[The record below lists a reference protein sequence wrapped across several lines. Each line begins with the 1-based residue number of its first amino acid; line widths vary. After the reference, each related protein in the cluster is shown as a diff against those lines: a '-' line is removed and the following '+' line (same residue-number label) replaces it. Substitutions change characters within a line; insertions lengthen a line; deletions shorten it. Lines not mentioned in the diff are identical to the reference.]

1 MPTQMHIPVQPAG
14 AQEINAVL
22 AMVQRDETVAYFAS
36 AVPLFVHRADD
47 AVGRRVAAV
56 QLMELGLARRN
67 ELSAALH
74 VDRTTLYRQQ
84 RKVKAHGVL
93 GVVGGP
99 RGPPPPPPVPAP
111 QTPRAPAP
119 P

>member
-1 MPTQMHIPVQPAG
+1 MPTQMHLPVQPAG

-22 AMVQRDETVAYFAS
+22 AMVQRDEKVAYFAS
-36 AVPLFVHRADD
+36 GVPLFVHRADD

-56 QLMELGLARRN
+56 QMMELGLARQN
-67 ELSAALH
+67 ELSATLH

-84 RKVKAHGVL
+84 RKVKAHGGL

-99 RGPPPPPPVPAP
+99 RGPPGPRRGAAAP
-111 QTPRAPAP
+111 TQRA
-119 P
+119 